1 MEIDPLSAGAAFLNW
16 WEARK
21 QRKLMESIAK
31 SRPVRPRP
39 KRRAPQRRRKAKR
52 RDPAGTELL
61 RQQRLQLE
69 REKFEWSK
77 NRDLWNGLKW
87 FLEYSRSSEY
97 DDENYDD

>member
-1 MEIDPLSAGAAFLNW
+1 PPKAGRSIPELVGGSQTAKAH
-16 WEARK
+16 
-21 QRKLMESIAK
+21 ESIAK